1 VVQPPHEMVWW
12 VLKVGT
18 MVRRQVMMVVVAEGH
33 SGERKKRKGWFSANF
48 AFDFLLSQVIN
59 GASIQQ

>member
-1 VVQPPHEMVWW
+1 
-12 VLKVGT
+12 